1 MSTLLVQN
9 IKHTNNTTAMT
20 VDSSGQV
27 SVRGE
32 SSSTTTNLQ
41 QGLLK
46 AWHNFDGAE
55 STPSTRDSFNTSGI
69 TDHGTG
75 DFALTIVNDFANVNY
90 VANCDNESG
99 NGDLARIYGEGASNG
114 RYETG
119 IFRIFIFQTN
129 DLSATDANIVTAMLA
144 GDLA

>member
-1 MSTLLVQN
+1 MGTLNVNLIADNGGGSNVTVQGEG
-9 IKHTNNTTAMT
+9 TAN
-20 VDSSGQV
+20 
-27 SVRGE
+27 
-32 SSSTTTNLQ
+32 TNLS

-46 AWHNFDGAE
+46 VWHNFDGAE
-55 STPSTRDSFNTSGI
+55 STPVTRDSFNTSGI

-99 NGDLARIYGEGASNG
+99 NGDLARIYGEGAANG